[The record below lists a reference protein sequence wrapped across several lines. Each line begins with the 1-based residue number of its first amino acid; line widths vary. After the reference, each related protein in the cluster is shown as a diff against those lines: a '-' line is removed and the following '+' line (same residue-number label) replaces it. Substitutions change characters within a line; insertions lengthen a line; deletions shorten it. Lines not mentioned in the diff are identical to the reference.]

1 MIYLIGGPAR
11 CGKSTLAVQMRREVD
26 GEVISADAFKK
37 SLQLNLRAAWM
48 PDIFDHVVAP
58 VAKMSSL
65 ARQVDRLRRRDE
77 RMWQF
82 YQGYIDSALEATP
95 HEDVLI
101 EGNIWPDFISGLR
114 HTHRAA
120 FMIDVS
126 QADEQFERLKTI
138 RDDHDSD
145 NNNWMSKRGFSDSQL
160 KKWAKFN
167 LLRSQR
173 YMQLCREFG
182 YPYFDISRHGIQYA
196 QDQAYAYLL
205 QKSKK

>member
-11 CGKSTLAVQMRREVD
+11 CGKSTLAARVRREVD

-37 SLQLNLRAAWM
+37 TLQLNLRAAWM

-65 ARQVDRLRRRDE
+65 TRQVDRLRRRDE

-82 YQGYIDSALEATP
+82 YEGYIDSALEVTP
-95 HEDVLI
+95 HEDILI
-101 EGNIWPDFISGLR
+101 EGNIWPDFASSLR

-120 FMIDVS
+120 FLVDLS
-126 QADEQFERLKTI
+126 PADEQFERLVEI
-138 RDDHDSD
+138 RDGDGD
-145 NNNWMSKRGFSDSQL
+145 NNWMSEFGDRQL
-160 KKWAKFN
+160 KKWARFN

-173 YMQLCREFG
+173 YVQLCQQFG

-196 QDQAYAYLL
+196 QDHAYDYLL
-205 QKSKK
+205 QKAKK

>member
-11 CGKSTLAVQMRREVD
+11 CGKSTLAARVRREVN

-65 ARQVDRLRRRDE
+65 ERQVDRLRRRDE
-77 RMWQF
+77 QMWQF
-82 YQGYIDSALEATP
+82 YVGYIDSALEATP

-101 EGNIWPDFISGLR
+101 EGNIWPDFIAGLR
-114 HTHRAA
+114 HSHQAA
-120 FMIDVS
+120 FMVDTS
-126 QADEQFERLKTI
+126 PSDEQFERLRAI

-145 NNNWMSKRGFSDSQL
+145 NNWMSERGFGDRQL

-173 YMQLCREFG
+173 YVQLCQEFG
-182 YPYFDISRHGIQYA
+182 YLYFDISRHGIQYS
-196 QDQAYAYLL
+196 QDRAYDYLL
-205 QKSKK
+205 QKAKK

>member
-1 MIYLIGGPAR
+1 VIYLIGGPAR
-11 CGKSTLAVQMRREVD
+11 CGKSTLAARVRREVN

-82 YQGYIDSALEATP
+82 YKGYIDSALEATP
-95 HEDVLI
+95 HEDILI
-101 EGNIWPDFISGLR
+101 EGNIWPDFIAGLR
-114 HTHRAA
+114 HSHQAA
-120 FMIDVS
+120 FMVDIS
-126 QADEQFERLKTI
+126 PADEQFERLKDI
-138 RDDHDSD
+138 RDGDED
-145 NNNWMSKRGFSDSQL
+145 NNWMSERGFTDRRL
-160 KKWAKFN
+160 KKWAEFN

-173 YMQLCREFG
+173 YAQLCREFG
-182 YPYFDISRHGIQYA
+182 YLYFDISHRGI
-196 QDQAYAYLL
+196 
-205 QKSKK
+205 

>member
-11 CGKSTLAVQMRREVD
+11 CGKSTLAARVRREVD

-37 SLQLNLRAAWM
+37 TLQLNLRAAWM

-65 ARQVDRLRRRDE
+65 TRQVDRLRRRDE

-82 YQGYIDSALEATP
+82 YEGYIDSALEVTP
-95 HEDVLI
+95 HEDILI
-101 EGNIWPDFISGLR
+101 EGNIWPDFASSLR

-120 FMIDVS
+120 FLVDLS
-126 QADEQFERLKTI
+126 PADEQFERLVEI
-138 RDDHDSD
+138 RDGDGD
-145 NNNWMSKRGFSDSQL
+145 NNWMSEFGDRQL
-160 KKWAKFN
+160 KKWARFN

-173 YMQLCREFG
+173 YVQLCPQFG

-196 QDQAYAYLL
+196 QDRAYDYLL
-205 QKSKK
+205 QKAKK